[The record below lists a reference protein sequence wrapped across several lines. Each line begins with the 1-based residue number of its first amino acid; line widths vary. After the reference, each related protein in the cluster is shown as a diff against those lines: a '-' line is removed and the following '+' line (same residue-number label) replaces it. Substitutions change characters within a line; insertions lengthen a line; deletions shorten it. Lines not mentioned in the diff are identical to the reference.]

1 MKINKMNQKGF
12 SLIEVLIS
20 MAIFSL
26 IVGSILLFSVRTIE
40 AHTKSQA
47 MGNSLENAR
56 FAIEKL
62 NKKVRTSSGINGDDG
77 MVTNFLT
84 ESKEIFFVD
93 NVDQTKQCFKFE
105 NKKLYFDTVDA
116 GSDAVD
122 CSHGDFNDFKALVGS
137 DDGKTEIEG
146 FFLLRQTNEALHDR
160 GFVRTVI
167 TIKHNDA
174 SALVAEKSEFTIQS
188 AVSLRDY

>member
-1 MKINKMNQKGF
+1 MKKIKTNQKGF

-47 MGNSLENAR
+47 MGNTLENAR

-62 NKKVRTSSGINGDDG
+62 NKKVRTSSDINGDDG
-77 MVTNFLT
+77 AVTNLT
-84 ESKEIFFVD
+84 ESDEIFFVD
-93 NVDQTKQCFKFE
+93 NVDHTKQCFKFE
-105 NKKLYFDTVDA
+105 NGKLLFDSTDVDSTA
-116 GSDAVD
+116 TN
-122 CSHGDFNDFKALVGS
+122 CSHGDFNDFKPLVGS

-146 FFLLRQTNEALHDR
+146 FFLLRQTNEALDDR

-167 TIKHNDA
+167 TIKYNDA
-174 SALVAEKSEFTIQS
+174 STLVAEKGEVTIQS
-188 AVSLRDY
+188 SVSLRDY